1 MKPLKQSTP
10 IADTGVLDF
19 MTSLAEFM
27 LEAGLTI
34 ESFSKVVQTAY
45 VRAASKTARF
55 SNSKVN
61 QSAVAAMTGLT
72 RVQVRTL
79 LKREKA
85 EQDIKVGRIERL
97 VAGWVSDSAFSSKSG
112 APKKLS
118 RGEEKPSFQQLVKKY
133 GADVP
138 HKALLLAL
146 QRRQLVEISD
156 EYVTLTKDGKRLP
169 ALRKIGQLFAALD
182 RVMGAER
189 DGKSRFANVKLSTF
203 EANYPSVNKVGQVLI
218 QRQLEQSIRN
228 VILDIEA
235 VGQAVSMDSSAVTRD
250 KRKQTRTTIL
260 VATN

>member
-1 MKPLKQSTP
+1 MKPTQQSLP
-10 IADTGVLDF
+10 IEDVGVLDF
-19 MTSLAEFM
+19 MTSLAGFM

-55 SNSKVN
+55 SNSKIN

-79 LKREKA
+79 LRREKA
-85 EQDIKVGRIERL
+85 EQGIKGGRIERL

-112 APKKLS
+112 TPKKLS
-118 RGEEKPSFQQLVKKY
+118 RGEDKPSFQQLVKKY

-146 QRRQLVEISD
+146 QRRQLVEVSD

-182 RVMGAER
+182 RILGAER
-189 DGKSRFANVKLSTF
+189 DGNARFANVKLSTF
-203 EANYPSVNKVGQVLI
+203 EANYPSVNKVEQVLI
-218 QRQLEQSIRN
+218 QRQLEQSIKN
-228 VILDIEA
+228 AIFDIEA
-235 VGQAVSMDSSAVTRD
+235 SGRAVSVDPSAVTSD
-250 KRKQTRTTIL
+250 KRKRTRTTIL
-260 VATN
+260 IATN